1 MNNSFYDYQMYEG
14 SFLTVRPVLDRS
26 VNLLMFRD
34 EENKEYQI
42 VINRV
47 LLPEEKEVEAWCEE
61 EMEKLRNKLPG
72 FNIEGKLL
80 KHEIGPAK
88 IPIVQ
93 VANRYLHEGKTKK
106 QIQSIMR
113 LPEDAVYNPLN
124 REIVIFTLVSESEFT
139 EYQRK
144 HYVQVINS
152 FTPSIV

>member
-1 MNNSFYDYQMYEG
+1 MSNSPYDYHMYEG
-14 SFLTVRPVLDRS
+14 NFLTPRPVLDRS

-34 EENKEYQI
+34 DEDKEYQI

-47 LLPEEKEVEAWCEE
+47 LLPEGKEVDVWCEE

-93 VANRYLHEGKTKK
+93 VANRYLHEGKIKK

-113 LPEDAVYNPLN
+113 LPEDTVHNPLN
-124 REIVIFTLVSESEFT
+124 REMIIFTLISEGEFT

-152 FTPSIV
+152 FTPKIG

>member
-1 MNNSFYDYQMYEG
+1 MSNSLYEYHMYEG
-14 SFLTVRPVLDRS
+14 NFLTPRPVLDRS

-34 EENKEYQI
+34 DEGKEYQI

-47 LLPEEKEVEAWCEE
+47 LLPEGKDVTAWCEE
-61 EMEKLRNKLPG
+61 EMETLRHKLPG

-80 KHEIGPAK
+80 EHEIGPAK

-93 VANRYLHEGKTKK
+93 VANRYLYEGKTKK

-113 LPEDAVYNPLN
+113 LPEDTVHNPFN
-124 REIVIFTLVSESEFT
+124 RELIIFTLVSEDQFT

-152 FTPSIV
+152 FTPQMG